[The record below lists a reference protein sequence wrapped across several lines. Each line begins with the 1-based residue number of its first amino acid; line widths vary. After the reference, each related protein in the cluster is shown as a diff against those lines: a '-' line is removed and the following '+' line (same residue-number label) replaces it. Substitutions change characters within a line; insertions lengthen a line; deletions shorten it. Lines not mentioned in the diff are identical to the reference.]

1 MSLLLYQN
9 IYLIYQNSDAA
20 SSFFDYRTPLYFLQ
34 ELLSELYNANY
45 LMKKQLLIP
54 ALIVLFLII
63 GTVIAVMLGRGYS
76 LNWNGN
82 GSILSGTGLLVATSS
97 PDGAQ
102 VIINGHLTTATDNT
116 INLAP
121 GEYDVKIFKEGYSSW
136 EKKITVKK
144 EVVSKADALLFPT
157 APQLT
162 SITNVGVLNPVI
174 DPSFT
179 KIAYAVASQSA
190 VKNGVYVLDMSVRPI
205 LTLQNA
211 SSQITQDLVNAFSLS
226 TFRWSPDSTQ
236 ILATITKQDAS
247 TTYLL
252 QTNGLNQ
259 SPQDVTETIV
269 PVNNSWQNIK
279 TDKDTAQLNSLAKNL
294 RTVVAND
301 FNILQWS
308 ADETKIL
315 YQASESATIPLIIEP
330 ALIGTNST
338 PQIREIKKGEVYV
351 YDTKEDRNY
360 LILSSLPTSQFDNG
374 ELPIMWYPDSKHLVY
389 VHDGRIDMMEYDA
402 QNQTTVYA
410 GPFVDDYVFP
420 WPDATKLVILTN
432 LGNPNIA
439 PNLYTIGLK

>member
-1 MSLLLYQN
+1 M
-9 IYLIYQNSDAA
+9 
-20 SSFFDYRTPLYFLQ
+20 R
-34 ELLSELYNANY
+34 
-45 LMKKQLLIP
+45 KQLLIP

-63 GTVIAVMLGRGYS
+63 GTVIAVLSGRGYS
-76 LNWNGN
+76 LNLNGN
-82 GSILSGTGLLVATSS
+82 GPLLSGTGLLVATSS

-116 INLAP
+116 INLPP
-121 GEYDVKIFKEGYSSW
+121 GEYDVKIFKEGYFPW
-136 EKKITVKK
+136 EKKIIVKK

-157 APQLT
+157 APQLIN
-162 SITNVGVLNPVI
+162 ITNGGILNPVI
-174 DPSFT
+174 DPSRT

-190 VKNGVYVLDMSVRPI
+190 VKNGIYILDMSANPI

-211 SSQITQDLVNAFSLS
+211 SSQIVQDVTNAFSLA
-226 TFRWSPDSTQ
+226 TFTWAPDSTQ
-236 ILATITKQDAS
+236 LLATVSASATEQNSSTK
-247 TTYLL
+247 YLL
-252 QTNGLNQ
+252 QTNSLNQ
-259 SPQDVTETIV
+259 TPQDVTETIAS
-269 PVNNSWQNIK
+269 VNNAWQSIQL
-279 TDKDTAQLNSLAKNL
+279 DKDTAQMNSLPKIL
-294 RTVVAND
+294 RTFVAAN

-315 YQASESATIPLIIEP
+315 YQASQSATIPLIIEP

-338 PQIREIKKGEVYV
+338 PQVRDIKKGEIYV
-351 YDTKEDRNY
+351 YDIKEDRNY
-360 LILSSLPTSQFDNG
+360 LILSTLPVPQISNG
-374 ELPIMWYPDSKHLVY
+374 ELPIMWYSDSKHLVY

-432 LGNPNIA
+432 LDNPTIA